1 MTPAIILDV
10 LIAVVLIAAVL
21 RGCWRGLFL
30 SLSYI
35 AVLLLSILGAGL
47 GAKALSRPVTD
58 RLTPYIEARI
68 AETVEAALTERD
80 ASQGDTVRELLP
92 EGLTALLERMGLTET
107 LGDHVAHRAEESA
120 AALGRAAAAAVARS
134 LVGSVV
140 YAVLYILL
148 FLALTVL
155 LRLAAFSIS
164 LILRLPI
171 LWHIDLLGGALLGL
185 LQGML
190 MVWLVL
196 WLLPRFGVALPTE
209 GTHLLRFFTTYG
221 PMGLLSFLT

>member
-10 LIAVVLIAAVL
+10 LVAVVLIAAVL

-68 AETVEAALTERD
+68 AETVEAALSERD
-80 ASQGDTVRELLP
+80 APQSDTVRELLP
-92 EGLTALLERMGLTET
+92 EGLTALLERMDLTET
-107 LGDHVAHRAEESA
+107 LGDHVDHAEESA

-209 GTHLLRFFTTYG
+209 GTHLLRFFTAYG
-221 PMGLLSFLT
+221 PMGLLSFLS